1 MNNIPPNVLL
11 SHLTSLQ
18 NASASRTHRQGA
30 QVQVEQPSAKP
41 TQMAQHQQPS
51 PHPPHAPHGL
61 ANLQQLS
68 AAYQLLGYGPAPPGQ
83 PQPGAS
89 QAVVLPPEFT
99 RLMPVAPGAPAVNPG
114 IPQVSHQLPNHVSGA
129 AVPSPF
135 MAPAAAVYEQPVFQT
150 TADAQ
155 LRNPATNQLMDRKI
169 QKRAANRKSAQL
181 SRKRKKAFVDEL
193 KAENATLKRNKDILD
208 CIPDLVFA
216 FDALS
221 GKIVFAS
228 NSVYQCLQVPTAR
241 LLDLSIFNL
250 VTESSGK
257 KLKELLD
264 KVVNTRP
271 AQEQRLDLPGRIEL
285 CFLTKYMTR
294 VWGELDG
301 VVQFNE
307 DLIECVCSFRPSAR
321 NQVLMAGYPNG
332 SNSPPGA
339 PAPRGGGGGAP
350 TLGPGAAAAAAHH
363 SHSQARAAHRAAAR
377 GAAGGAGAPDSS
389 GSSVGGLTSAPEE
402 TSSAFSGSQEGDNDS
417 NQDADMGSNEDA
429 ASHEGEGSPREDDGD
444 GASSDGHHPGPGRL
458 GRHPGLG
465 PGGAPGHGDSSAHA
479 HSATGAAHTHPL
491 LKGAGGGSGREG
503 AAAVRPA
510 AAVPPAAH
518 SSSSAAA
525 AAQRST
531 KANIL
536 SHQRRLEEAAAAA
549 ATATAAA
556 RAAPTPEEE
565 EEEEEPAAEE
575 SEGTTEAEARPRG
588 RRASEDEE
596 DDEEDEA
603 DEYDRES
610 SPSEEGNGGAQ

>member
-332 SNSPPGA
+332 PNSPPGA

-350 TLGPGAAAAAAHH
+350 ALGPGAAAAAHQ

-444 GASSDGHHPGPGRL
+444 GASSDGHHHPGPGRR

-465 PGGAPGHGDSSAHA
+465 PGGAPGHGDSRAHA
-479 HSATGAAHTHPL
+479 HSPTGAAHMHPL

-565 EEEEEPAAEE
+565 EEEEPAAEE